1 MTTGDDL
8 LYRSTVKGTADRQ
21 SAQLVVINCL
31 RFSRVSCL
39 LQSTPCCPPNGTWC
53 FKWIKLFIC
62 HMLFSGL
69 QLKGLICLS
78 TKKKKKLCG
87 RGGGGHVFEFRAF
100 FLWVR
105 NPHSRKKKKT
115 KTLTSVIQTRL
126 VEPKIKPTLMKAGVL
141 QDIILDLILRL

>member
-1 MTTGDDL
+1 MSV
-8 LYRSTVKGTADRQ
+8 Y
-21 SAQLVVINCL
+21 
-31 RFSRVSCL
+31 
-39 LQSTPCCPPNGTWC
+39 
-53 FKWIKLFIC
+53 
-62 HMLFSGL
+62 
-69 QLKGLICLS
+69 
-78 TKKKKKLCG
+78 KKKKKLCG